1 MSLGETP
8 TLSVL
13 VPVYNEGENV
23 VPTLRGVVEKTHVR
37 PLEVLV
43 VHDFD
48 EDTTVPVVKRM
59 QSEFPELRLHK
70 NTLGR
75 GVLNAMK
82 SGLRAARA
90 PYVVIT
96 MGDGSDDA
104 ADIDAMYRLAQD
116 GADVVAGSRYMS
128 GGHQLGGPL
137 LKRTMSRAAGLS
149 LHWVGGLPTHDAT
162 SNFRLYSK
170 RLLNQVTIESR
181 GGFELGLELTVK
193 AYRLGLRVAE
203 VPTTWRDRTA
213 GASRFKLVQWLPR
226 YLHWYWRGIVGRV
239 TTGR

>member
-1 MSLGETP
+1 M
-8 TLSVL
+8 
-13 VPVYNEGENV
+13 
-23 VPTLRGVVEKTHVR
+23 
-37 PLEVLV
+37 V

-48 EDTTVPVVKRM
+48 EDTTVPVVQKM
-59 QSEFPELRLHK
+59 QSEFPELRLHR

-90 PYVVIT
+90 PYVLVT

-104 ADIDAMYRLAQD
+104 SDIDAMYDKAHA
-116 GADVVAGSRYMS
+116 GADVVAGSRYMR

-149 LHWVGGLPTHDAT
+149 LHFVGGLPTHDAT

-170 RLLNQVTIESR
+170 RLLNQVSIESV

-193 AYRLGLRVAE
+193 AYLLGLNIAE

-213 GASRFKLVQWLPR
+213 GQSRFRLWQWLPR

-239 TTGR
+239 SNGR